1 MGLFSSKPAAPPPD
15 SGLFGPSPLM
25 APPPPPITSRFGGIL
40 KIGVVLVGVIFLTI
54 LGISFYNYLR
64 RRQGLPE
71 LAFRGKEGSSGD
83 KTPAPVDGKVRTVI
97 PAGELPTSTS
107 VDYGVQ
113 YWMYISDWD
122 YKFGQSKQ
130 VLSRVSPTSPTT
142 FGPRI
147 TLHPTDNALQVQVSI
162 FPTGQTAGAATP
174 DAGTTGDTFTCTV
187 ENVPLQRWF
196 SVSAT
201 VFQRNM
207 DIYINGRLVKSCVL
221 PGVPKPAV
229 GDMILNDADGF
240 SGSLCNVHYYT
251 RMLTPSDAKDFFAAG
266 TNCRAPTPT
275 TVDPVDKDSFFIT
288 LFGYTF
294 RFSTLNKEGKELSSY
309 TF

>member
-25 APPPPPITSRFGGIL
+25 APPPPPMTSRFGGIL
-40 KIGVVLVGVIFLTI
+40 KIGVVVVGVIFLTI

-130 VLSRVSPTSPTT
+130 VLSRVSPTSPST

-187 ENVPLQRWF
+187 ENVPLQSWF

-201 VFQRNM
+201 VFQRNL
-207 DIYINGRLVKSCVL
+207 DVYINGRLVKSCVL

-229 GDMILNDADGF
+229 GDVHVGSKTSGF
-240 SGSLCNVHYYT
+240 AGQLCNVHMYPNA
-251 RMLTPSDAKDFFAAG
+251 LTPADAMAFYSTG
-266 TNCRAPTPT
+266 TTCGASTPPPST
-275 TVDPVDKDSFFIT
+275 TPKNTTAMKI
-288 LFGYTF
+288 FGYTF
-294 RFSTLNKEGKELSSY
+294 TFGVLDNAGKSVSSY